1 MLVTGRIF
9 QLILLII
16 IFAVYYY
23 HEKNKENLS
32 ISIRSIPAMEAIPE
46 AVGRASEMG
55 KPMFANVGGG
65 VGGRARPERV
75 ASTLAGYVILGYTAE
90 QCASMGT
97 QLIVSVNQ
105 PTAMPVAYETLKTA
119 YLVGGEADREPD
131 IRFLGGS
138 QFSHAAGAMGIM
150 KREQAASVLLMGTY
164 GAEALIL
171 SEAANLAGA
180 MVIAGTEITYQVAVF
195 VATTDYSVFGEEMF
209 AASASITGDKEEL
222 ANIRSRDIS
231 KYILISIILLGSIL
245 AAVGSDAILQLLG
258 W

>member
-1 MLVTGRIF
+1 MLVTGRLF
-9 QLILLII
+9 QFILVIA
-16 IFAVYYY
+16 IFALYYVY
-23 HEKNKENLS
+23 EKRKETLN
-32 ISIRSIPAMEAIPE
+32 INIRNIPAMDAIPE

-65 VGGRARPERV
+65 VGGRARPERIS
-75 ASTLAGYVILGYTAE
+75 STLAGYVILGYAAE
-90 QCASMGT
+90 HCASMGT
-97 QLIVSVNQ
+97 HLIVSVSQ
-105 PTAMPVAYETLKTA
+105 PTAMPVAYETLRTA
-119 YLVGGEADREPD
+119 YLKAGQEDLEPD

-150 KREQAASVLLMGTY
+150 KREEAASVLLMGTY

-171 SEAANLAGA
+171 SEAANLSGA

-209 AASASITGDKEEL
+209 AASASILKDPEEL
-222 ANIRSRDIS
+222 SNIRSRDIA
-231 KYILISIILLGSIL
+231 KYLLSGIMLLGSVL
-245 AAVGSDAILQLLG
+245 AVFGSNIILQLLS